1 MTTPDYDTDFYAWTQ
16 AQAAVLRAKEWK
28 TLDIDHLAEEIEG
41 LGINAEHAITRQL
54 QRLLLHLLKWRY
66 QPTHRTPSWRR
77 SIRQARDAIADRIE
91 RSHSLRDYPPQRLPL
106 AYRRARRDAAD
117 DAGLPLTTFPEV
129 CPWSIEQVLA
139 EDFWPEA
146 MP

>member
-1 MTTPDYDTDFYAWTQ
+1 
-16 AQAAVLRAKEWK
+16 L
-28 TLDIDHLAEEIEG
+28 
-41 LGINAEHAITRQL
+41 
-54 QRLLLHLLKWRY
+54 
-66 QPTHRTPSWRR
+66 S
-77 SIRQARDAIADRIE
+77 
-91 RSHSLRDYPPQRLPL
+91 L